1 MPRVPE
7 ETVQQIVQ
15 NTDIVQLIG
24 EQVAL
29 RQRGRKYVGLCPFHQ
44 EKTPSFQV
52 DADRRLF
59 YCFGCQTGGDAI
71 SFLQKRDNLTFIEAL
86 EILAERA
93 GIPLDIEQTSESDDA
108 QLRLRQRLYDAH
120 LAALEYYQQQ
130 LRTHPE
136 AAKARAYLTRRE
148 LDPDTIDAFQLG
160 YAPTDWRALA
170 EYLQVNGFGLDVLE
184 AAGLVVR
191 NERGYYDRFRD
202 RIMFPIFD
210 ARGRCIAFGG
220 RQLENDP
227 KSAKYLNSSQT
238 ALFDKG
244 HMLYGIHLHKGY
256 DRNPLVVYEGYM
268 DLIST
273 WQSGVRRGVASL
285 GTALTTEQCRLL
297 RRYTDSVILC
307 YDSDSAGEAATRRGM
322 LLLHQAGLQVKVAT
336 LPLGKDPDEFI
347 RLQGEAAFRDQ
358 VLNVAQPLLRYCKNV
373 LRSTFDIDSIEGKSS
388 YAREFLA
395 IIASVAS
402 PVEAE
407 EYRRELAA
415 ELRLSEEALRR
426 EQQMLSRTSVRE
438 SSGFFGV
445 PLIRNSRREGT
456 LSENVER
463 DSQQSIQAV
472 STDANSVP
480 ASSSSGSGTFVRVA
494 PGRIKAEEIVL
505 ALACADIR
513 LATRLTEELS
523 PHVFKDPSC
532 LALAERLWGTFRSR
546 LRVFDTPSLEAEA
559 TAMLSKLSFL
569 EESFQDGPD
578 VAFQESLMYL
588 HVESLKDELADLNTK
603 VSQFQEIGDED
614 AVVQTMRRMQAL
626 QEELASLRSR
636 S

>member
-1 MPRVPE
+1 MPRVSE
-7 ETVQQIVQ
+7 ETVQHIVQ

-52 DADRRLF
+52 DADRRMF

-71 SFLQKRDNLTFIEAL
+71 SFLMKRDNLSFIEAL

-93 GIPLDIEQTSESDDA
+93 GIPLDIEQTSASDDA
-108 QLRLRQRLYDAH
+108 NLRLRQRLYDAH
-120 LAALEYYQQQ
+120 QAAMEYYCQQ

-136 AAKARAYLTRRE
+136 AAKARNYLTRRE
-148 LDPDTIDAFQLG
+148 LDPDTISAFRLG
-160 YAPTDWRALA
+160 YAPPDWRALA

-184 AAGLVVR
+184 AAGLVAR

-220 RQLENDP
+220 RQLESDP
-227 KSAKYLNSSQT
+227 QSAKYLNSSQT

-256 DRNPLVVYEGYM
+256 DRNPMVVYEGYM

-273 WQSGVRRGVASL
+273 WQGGFQRGVASL
-285 GTALTTEQCRLL
+285 GTALTADQCALL

-307 YDSDSAGEAATRRGM
+307 YDSDSAGQAATRRGM
-322 LLLHQAGLQVKVAT
+322 LLLHQAGLHVKVAT
-336 LPLGKDPDEFI
+336 LPQGKDPDEFI

-358 VLNVAQPLLRYCKNV
+358 VLDSAQPLLRYCKNV
-373 LRSTFDIDSIEGKSS
+373 LRESFDVDSIEGKSG
-388 YAREFLA
+388 YVREFLA
-395 IIASVAS
+395 IIAALAS

-407 EYRRELAA
+407 EYRRELAT
-415 ELRLSEEALRR
+415 ELRLSEEALRN
-426 EQQMLSRTSVRE
+426 EQRAISRNAGRS
-438 SSGFFGV
+438 SSGFFGMPV
-445 PLIRNSRREGT
+445 ARNSRREGT

-463 DSQQSIQAV
+463 DSQQARPATPTGDLAQQAGSANATALFARV
-472 STDANSVP
+472 S
-480 ASSSSGSGTFVRVA
+480 
-494 PGRIKAEEIVL
+494 PGRVKAEEIVL

-523 PHVFKDPSC
+523 PQVFKDPSC
-532 LALAERLWGTFRSR
+532 LALAERLWGAFRSR
-546 LRVFDTPSLEAEA
+546 MRVFDMPSLESEA

-578 VAFQESLMYL
+578 VAFQESMMYL
-588 HVESLKDELADLNTK
+588 HAERLKDELSELGVEVAR
-603 VSQFQEIGDED
+603 FQESGDED
-614 AVVQTMRRMQAL
+614 AVVRTMRRMQEL
-626 QEELASLRSR
+626 QEELAMLRSR
-636 S
+636 T